1 MKNRAMKIYATCL
14 TLLLLSPLLPA
25 QEPPPRVPIQAS
37 DDGTEP
43 KPEGYRSP
51 PLPPPP
57 GQQIRKYAEDSPVGP
72 QQNFGIIPIHDNHK
86 FFQVLG
92 KRLEYRRDG
101 DDENELWEID
111 AWYGGDHN
119 KLYLESEGEREVGG
133 KTESARL
140 EVFWNHAV
148 RPYWD
153 LQLGMRH
160 DFNPGQSRSF
170 FAAGFQGMT
179 PYGFETDLT
188 GYISEDGDGSWRLE
202 IERSFHFTQR
212 LELEPRLET
221 DFSFSDIPTYNIGDG
236 FTGIELGLRLR
247 YMITPKFA
255 PYIGVSWERKLGD
268 TADLIEADG
277 GETEFTF
284 AVAGFRFW
292 F

>member
-1 MKNRAMKIYATCL
+1 MKNFATSLAM
-14 TLLLLSPLLPA
+14 LLLSSVLLA
-25 QEPPPRVPIQAS
+25 QEQPPQTVPIQAS

-43 KPEGYRSP
+43 KPEDYRSP

-57 GQQIRKYAEDSPVGP
+57 GKQIRKYAEDAAGKP
-72 QQNFGIIPIHDNHK
+72 QQNFGVIPIHDNQK

-101 DDENELWEID
+101 DIEKELWEID

-133 KTESARL
+133 KTESAKL
-140 EVFWNHAV
+140 EVFWNHAL
-148 RPYWD
+148 RPFWD
-153 LQLGMRH
+153 LQLGVRH
-160 DFNPGQSRSF
+160 DFNPRESRSF
-170 FAAGFQGMT
+170 LAGGIQGMT

-188 GYISEDGDGSWRLE
+188 GYISEDGDASWRLE
-202 IERSFHFTQR
+202 MERGFHFTQR

-221 DFSFSDIPTYNIGDG
+221 DFSFSEVPDYNIGDG

-255 PYIGVSWERKLGD
+255 PYIGISWEQKLGE

-277 GETEFTF
+277 GKTEFTF